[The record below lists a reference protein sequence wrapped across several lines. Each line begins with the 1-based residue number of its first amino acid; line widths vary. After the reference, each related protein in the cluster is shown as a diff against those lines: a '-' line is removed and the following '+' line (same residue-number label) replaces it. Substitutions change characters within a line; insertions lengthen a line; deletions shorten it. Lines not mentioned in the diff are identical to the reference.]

1 MSSHDM
7 TTTDHRKAAD
17 DHLQVLIAEV
27 QAQQQSPVR
36 DAFLEECAAL
46 SNAIRA
52 FHMEGIRFRTF
63 NVDRLINRNALPLS
77 DSARRAFA
85 DVRTELEAAGF
96 HTRSHQAPT

>member
-1 MSSHDM
+1 M
-7 TTTDHRKAAD
+7 TTTDHRKTAD
-17 DHLQVLIAEV
+17 DRLQVLIAEV
-27 QAQQQSPVR
+27 QAQQQTPAR
-36 DAFLEECAAL
+36 DSFLQECAAL
-46 SNAIRA
+46 REAIRS

-63 NVDRLINRNALPLS
+63 NVDRMISRNSVALS